1 MSTVTILLPI
11 LGVVVGAIL
20 QYWLSSA
27 SQVRGRLLEARTKA
41 YADYLA
47 SVSRKSRVSKSEER
61 EYSAVLAAI
70 AEAKYRICVYGSDTV
85 ITKLAEFEGSAAGTA
100 EREMRSRFL
109 RLCQAMRQDAG
120 STTVLN
126 LDILYAAVH
135 GFDQTDPA
143 ALNSQTPNNAAAVDP

>member
-27 SQVRGRLLEARTKA
+27 SQARGRLLEARTKA

-47 SVSRKSRVSKSEER
+47 SVTRKSRVSKSEER
-61 EYSAVLAAI
+61 EYSDVLAAI
-70 AEAKYRICVYGSDTV
+70 GDAKYRICVYGSDTV
-85 ITKLAEFEGSAAGTA
+85 ITKLAEFEGSTPGTA
-100 EREMRSRFL
+100 EREMRSHFL

-120 STTVLN
+120 SARAMN

-135 GFDQTDPA
+135 GADRADPA
-143 ALNSQTPNNAAAVDP
+143 VLKDS